1 MTRLPS
7 APMDAPA
14 GIDHDNL
21 VRWFDERVGGLD
33 GGSLS
38 FDLIT
43 GGRSNLTF
51 TVSDGAE
58 PAAGGRRWVL
68 RRPPMGHVLA
78 TAHDMAREHR
88 IISALADSGV
98 PVPGIVG
105 LCEDEAVN
113 GAPFYV
119 MDFVPGLVVRNVEEA
134 EQVPVDVRGRMGEA
148 LVEVLARLHDVD
160 LDAVGLSDL
169 GRHDGYIERQLK
181 RWRTQFEKA
190 TTREVPGVL
199 ETHEILASRVP
210 VQQGTGIVH
219 GDYRLDNCMMSPTGE
234 VAAVLD
240 WELCT
245 LGDVLADVAGMVAYS
260 DDRTT
265 GGHPPPTSVDGF
277 PDADGIREAYARHSS
292 RDLEELDFYLAFAY
306 WRIACIVE
314 GVYTRYAA
322 GVMGDQDDPLLVAMF
337 GQRVVDIAQIAHET
351 ASRLP
356 KVP

>member
-1 MTRLPS
+1 MTTL
-7 APMDAPA
+7 A

-21 VRWFDERVGGLD
+21 VRWFDERVGGLK
-33 GGSLS
+33 GGSLT
-38 FDLIT
+38 FELIT

-51 TVSDGAE
+51 RVSDGVE
-58 PAAGGRRWVL
+58 PNGANLDDEAHHWVL

-105 LCEDEAVN
+105 LCTDDEVN

-119 MDFVPGLVVRNVEEA
+119 MDFVPGLIVRNVDEA
-134 EQVPVDVRGRMGEA
+134 QKVPVDVRTRMGDS

-169 GRHDGYIERQLK
+169 GRHEGYIDRQLN

-199 ETHEILASRVP
+199 EAHEILASRVP
-210 VQQGTGIVH
+210 VQQGAGIVH
-219 GDYRLDNCMMSPTGE
+219 GDYRLDNCMMSPDGE

-245 LGDVLADVAGMVAYS
+245 LGDVLADVAGMVAYT

-265 GGHPPPTSVDGF
+265 GGNPPPTSVEGF

-292 RDLEELDFYLAFAY
+292 RDLQNLDFYVAFAY

-314 GVYTRYAA
+314 GVYSRYAA
-322 GVMGDQDDPLLVAMF
+322 GVMGDQDDPRLIAVF
-337 GQRVVDIAQIAHET
+337 GQRVIDVAQIAHET

-356 KVP
+356 KGS

>member
-1 MTRLPS
+1 M
-7 APMDAPA
+7 PA
-14 GIDHDNL
+14 GINHDNL
-21 VRWFDERVGGLD
+21 VRWFDREVGGLD
-33 GGSLS
+33 GGSLT
-38 FDLIT
+38 FELIT

-51 TVSDGAE
+51 RVTDGVAAE
-58 PAAGGRRWVL
+58 DGGRCWVL

-88 IISALADSGV
+88 IISSLADSGV
-98 PVPGIVG
+98 PVPRIVG
-105 LCEDEAVN
+105 LCTDSEVN

-119 MDFVPGLVVRNVEEA
+119 MDFVPGVIVRNLDEA
-134 EQVPVDVRGRMGEA
+134 EKVPVEVRARMGES
-148 LVEVLARLHDVD
+148 LVEVLARLHNVG
-160 LDAVGLSDL
+160 LDAVGLADL
-169 GRHDGYIERQLK
+169 GRHEGYVDRQLK
-181 RWRTQFEKA
+181 RWRTQFENA

-219 GDYRLDNCMMSPTGE
+219 GDYRLDNCMMSTDGE

-245 LGDVLADVAGMVAYS
+245 LGDVLADVAGMIAYT
-260 DDRTT
+260 DDPTT
-265 GGHPPPTSVDGF
+265 GDSPPPTSVEGF
-277 PDADGIREAYARHSS
+277 PDADGIRAAYARHSS
-292 RDLEELDFYLAFAY
+292 RDLTQLDFYVAFAY

-322 GVMGDQDDPLLVAMF
+322 GAMGDQDDPRLVAVF
-337 GQRVVDIAQIAHET
+337 GQRVLDVAQIAHEA

-356 KVP
+356 RVP